1 MFRDRVDAGE
11 VLGEVMGGRPMV
23 DPVVLG
29 LPRGGVIV
37 GVGVAEA
44 LQAPLDVV
52 VVRKLG
58 APGNPE
64 LGIGAVA
71 EGGVTVLNEALIV
84 RLGVTEE
91 ELLDVTQREHAE
103 LERRRSA
110 YREASEPP
118 SLEGRDAVIVD
129 DGLATGYTARAAIE
143 SVRRRRAARVILAI
157 PVAAPETARDISQLV
172 DELVC
177 VETPAMMLG
186 VGASYRDFRQTTDEE
201 VRRALGA
208 C

>member
-1 MFRDRVDAGE
+1 
-11 VLGEVMGGRPMV
+11 MG
-23 DPVVLG
+23 PVVLG

-37 GVGVAEA
+37 GAGVAHA
-44 LQAPLDVV
+44 LEAPLDVV

-71 EGGVTVLNEALIV
+71 EGSVTVLNESLIG
-84 RLGVTEE
+84 RLGVTES
-91 ELLDVTQREHAE
+91 ELHAVAEREHAE
-103 LERRRSA
+103 LERRRIAFRAVCESA
-110 YREASEPP
+110 P
-118 SLEGRDAVIVD
+118 LEGKDGVVVD

-143 SVRRRRAARVILAI
+143 SVRRRGAARVILAV
-157 PVAAPETARDISQLV
+157 PVAASDTAGDLAGLV

-177 VETPAMMLG
+177 VEALTMMLG

-201 VRRALGA
+201 VLQALRG
-208 C
+208 

>member
-1 MFRDRVDAGE
+1 MFRDRVHAGE
-11 VLGEVMGGRPMV
+11 VLGEMLGARRPA

-37 GVGVAEA
+37 AAAVAAAIE
-44 LQAPLDVV
+44 APLDVV

-71 EGGVTVLNEALIV
+71 EGGVTVLNEALIA
-84 RLGVTEE
+84 RLGVTG
-91 ELLDVTQREHAE
+91 TQLGEVAGREHAE
-103 LERRRSA
+103 LERRTAA
-110 YREASEPP
+110 YRIGSAPV
-118 SLEGRDAVIVD
+118 SLVGKDAIVVD

-143 SVRRRRAARVILAI
+143 AVRRRGAASVTLAV
-157 PVAAPETARDISQLV
+157 PVAAAETVRERAPLV
-172 DELVC
+172 DDLVC
-177 VETPAMMLG
+177 AEIPSMMLG

-201 VRRALGA
+201 VMAALRS
-208 C
+208 